1 MAKLPISAFLSQR
14 LSEYDPTFEVRPG
27 TAFESMLFKPLT
39 FIVQPLRDEADQIQT
54 AQSIRRILLT
64 GDPDSFDEESV
75 DSLVSNLYVDRN
87 PGSTSGGVARV
98 YYNNPVDREWPT
110 NGASFSGSNGALYS
124 NPLPFSITAAK
135 MGSQIEDGLFY
146 YDIDVVSEG
155 PGEFDLDKGGLV
167 SLVSDSDVASVTNK
181 AKIQGGL
188 LKETNTQLLTRAK
201 DSIGVRDLV
210 VGKGFTGILFETFS
224 ASLAEL
230 QAVGYGDPEM
240 MRDVLF
246 NIHVLSKVDGYV
258 KTPSIQQGTLD
269 VVGILIDTTRQAHT
283 SANVKMIGTSLV
295 FVGNPNIDRTNGLI
309 PIVKQV
315 KVSTRASF
323 TSTQDITGTID
334 LSLTPNIR
342 LGVDGVF
349 RDVHVA
355 GATAS
360 ATTRAEVVTLVNAA
374 FSASVFSPSGV
385 GIKFSSLTVGLT
397 SQVVIA
403 PPTVGTSASMA
414 LFGLSTSGT
423 FVFQGDGPRV
433 FNESFDYNL
442 TDNLGMIQR
451 ALGASVLA
459 TQATGVTTASSA
471 AFNDPTVGAFLAV
484 AVNDIVTIETGLD
497 AGDYRVLVKT
507 DNNNLVLDTQLTVS
521 GTVSYRVARTAIKNG
536 ERVYI
541 DYYYNP
547 LSIDVG
553 PLVKL
558 DDIGASRGVRP
569 GRDEFTIKDVAF
581 LRIVSIEIIDPLTGE
596 AIGTTLE
603 GRGGYGV
610 GGYGAGSYGVGSGA
624 DYRLVV
630 NSPTERFSAFEDSF
644 IAIKPDFQGFS
655 LRVTYDYVPEVLAY
669 HNFVRSERERVLD
682 GDYLMK
688 HMIPCYVSGEI
699 TYSIDQTDSSIPTN
713 DELTAL
719 VKKFI
724 STRKAGTKLVFS
736 SIEQFLT
743 RVTDPFDR
751 FGTKVNNFKLTAKVY
766 NADGTLSVITGT
778 DALEILLPSPFP
790 KFTTRPLTPRI
801 SHWIA
806 DNIVLTR
813 VT

>member
-1 MAKLPISAFLSQR
+1 MANLPISTFLTQR
-14 LSEYDPTFEVRPG
+14 LTEYDPTFEVRKG
-27 TAFESMLFKPLT
+27 TAFESLFFKPLA
-39 FIVQPLRDEADQIQT
+39 FIVQPLRDEADQIQI
-54 AQSIRRILLT
+54 AQSFRRILLT
-64 GDPDSFDEESV
+64 GDPDAFDEESV
-75 DSLVSNLYVDRN
+75 DSVASNVFVYRN
-87 PGSTSGGVARV
+87 PGSTSGGVARA
-98 YYNNPVDREWPT
+98 YYNNPVDREWPAS
-110 NGASFSGSNGALYS
+110 GAIFAGSNGAFYT
-124 NPLPFSITAAK
+124 NTLPFAITAAQ
-135 MGSQIEDGLFY
+135 MGSQIENGLYY
-146 YDIDVVSEG
+146 YDIDVVSDG
-155 PGEFDLDKGGLV
+155 PGEFDLEIGGLV
-167 SLVSDSDVASVTNK
+167 SLASDSEVVSVTNL

-188 LKETNTQLLTRAK
+188 IKETNTQLITRAK
-201 DSIGVRDLV
+201 NSIAVRDLV
-210 VGKGFTGILFETFS
+210 VGKGFSAILYEAFS

-230 QAVGYGDPEM
+230 QAVGYGDQEM
-240 MRDVLF
+240 MRDVQF
-246 NIHVLSKVDGYV
+246 NIHLLSKVDGYV
-258 KTPSIQQGTLD
+258 KTPSIQRGTFD
-269 VVGILIDTTRQAHT
+269 VIGILIDTTRQAHT
-283 SANVKMIGTSLV
+283 SANVKMVGTSAV
-295 FVGNPNIDRTNGLI
+295 YIGNPNIDRSNGLI
-309 PIVKQV
+309 PVVKQV

-323 TSTQDITGTID
+323 TSTLDITGPLD

-349 RDVHVA
+349 MDVHV
-355 GATAS
+355 AS
-360 ATTRAEVVTLVNAA
+360 ATTRAEVITLVNAA
-374 FSASVFSPSGV
+374 FGKSVFSPSGV
-385 GIKFSSLTVGLT
+385 GIKFASLTTGLA

-403 PPTVGTSASMA
+403 PPTVGTSASMV

-423 FVFQGDGPRV
+423 FTFQGDGPQT
-433 FNESFDYNL
+433 FSEDIDYTL
-442 TDNLGMIQR
+442 TDAPGLIQR
-451 ALGASVLA
+451 VITAPFLP
-459 TQATGVTTASSA
+459 TQTTGVTTASSA
-471 AFNDPTVGAFLAV
+471 GFNDPTVGVFIGV
-484 AVNDIVTIETGLD
+484 AVNDIVTIDTGAD
-497 AGDYRVLVKT
+497 VGDYRVLSKP
-507 DNNNLVLDTQLTVS
+507 DNNNLVLDAQLTAS
-521 GTVSYRVARTAIKNG
+521 ATVSYRVARTAIKNG

-558 DDIGASRGVRP
+558 DALGATRGVRP
-569 GRDEFTIKDVAF
+569 GRDAFTIKDVAF
-581 LRIVSIEIIDPLTGE
+581 LRVVSIEIIDPLTGE

-610 GGYGAGSYGVGSGA
+610 GGYGAGGYGVGSGA

-644 IAIKPDFQGFS
+644 IAISPDFQGFS

-669 HNFVRSERERVLD
+669 HNFVRSESERVLD

-724 STRKAGTKLVFS
+724 STRKAGSKLVFS

-751 FGTKVNNFKLTAKVY
+751 FGTKVNNFKLTAKVH

-778 DALEILLPSPFP
+778 DALEILVPSPFP

-806 DNIVLTR
+806 DEIVLTR
-813 VT
+813 LT